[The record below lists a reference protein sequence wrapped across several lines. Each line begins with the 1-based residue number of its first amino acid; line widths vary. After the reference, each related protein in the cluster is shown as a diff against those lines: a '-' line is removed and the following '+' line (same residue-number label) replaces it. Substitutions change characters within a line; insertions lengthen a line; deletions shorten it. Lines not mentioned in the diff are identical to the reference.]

1 MRFLRLAGKLSNGA
15 IPIDKIRV
23 HLTDYIVDSIRE
35 MPEHKYLVTNWAAI
49 LKAMRVDRPKFGD
62 LSSRE
67 EVAKQRVLLRML
79 ARGAEL
85 EIGSGGDGDG
95 KSSGKRRRDSSD
107 RGQTHEEL
115 SVVLLKSLP
124 QLLEAFKGDVHALRS
139 LTTLP
144 AYLIPAVFSLPSR
157 KAEFNALIKGLCS
170 TFMDATDE
178 KVLQNLAVS
187 LSRLVQGGHAR
198 VTEVKTHLKKLSVSL
213 RDRLM
218 DLLPGKSTQNKG
230 RKSSSPKR
238 RSTQRSD
245 ASQSSSDLLS
255 EASSEAVE
263 TEHSLCLCLMRLRIL
278 TKRCHAG
285 LLFGEDEEV
294 EGFCNAVG
302 EAIAKRLQDRKPIIN
317 DDEATDRDG
326 QASTVVPEIWTKVD
340 PNVHAVVAHAIDE
353 GLNLLLGMTVWCL
366 YDTLNKPSSGSIRD
380 DSSSASDTEMHD
392 ADDERSVLVLGMR
405 DRLVKLLAMCFD
417 QRLQEGEDIIY
428 SEEHHQFSSLV
439 QSSAGHVSSD
449 VRVLFPR
456 EWSQA
461 TDPVRRSLALTD
473 DTQLLGGFAE
483 YLHSRCSEVSLVFAV
498 PTIVAY
504 ITFSVASKPTLAF
517 VLFSCMN

>member
-1 MRFLRLAGKLSNGA
+1 
-15 IPIDKIRV
+15 
-23 HLTDYIVDSIRE
+23 
-35 MPEHKYLVTNWAAI
+35 
-49 LKAMRVDRPKFGD
+49 
-62 LSSRE
+62 
-67 EVAKQRVLLRML
+67 
-79 ARGAEL
+79 
-85 EIGSGGDGDG
+85 
-95 KSSGKRRRDSSD
+95 
-107 RGQTHEEL
+107 
-115 SVVLLKSLP
+115 
-124 QLLEAFKGDVHALRS
+124 
-139 LTTLP
+139 
-144 AYLIPAVFSLPSR
+144 
-157 KAEFNALIKGLCS
+157 
-170 TFMDATDE
+170 MDTTDE

-198 VTEVKTHLKKLSVSL
+198 VTEVKTQLKKLSVSL

-238 RSTQRSD
+238 RSAQKSD

-278 TKRCHAG
+278 TKRCHAE

-302 EAIAKRLQDRKPIIN
+302 EAIAKRLQDRKTIFN
-317 DDEATDRDG
+317 DDEATERDG
-326 QASTVVPEIWTKVD
+326 QASTVVPEIWTKGD

-353 GLNLLLGMTVWCL
+353 GLNLLLGVTVWCL
-366 YDTLNKPSSGSIRD
+366 YDTLNKPSRGSIRD
-380 DSSSASDTEMHD
+380 DSSGASDTEMHD
-392 ADDERSVLVLGMR
+392 ADDERSVLVLRLR

-428 SEEHHQFSSLV
+428 SDEHHQFSSLV
-439 QSSAGHVSSD
+439 QSSAGRVSSD

-461 TDPVRRSLALTD
+461 KDPVRRSLALTD

-483 YLHSRCSEVSLVFAV
+483 YLHSRCSEVSLGFAV

-504 ITFSVASKPTLAF
+504 IAFCVVSDPNLAF
-517 VLFSCMN
+517 ARVQLHELADSKKTTEANEEKLVHELILPLARSLTANWNDGNRREAGLALAHIAGSGDLASHAIQSMARLLKKVRAFRVRVAFFFLFSFHFRF